1 MVDFVKELIKKLG
14 KIASVSGFEDI
25 DRDRI
30 EALVLP
36 YFDSLEI
43 TPSGS
48 YLFRKNPARE
58 GMPHILIDAHID
70 GIGFMVTKIC
80 DGGFLKFSTIGGID
94 TRILSGADVTVYGK
108 ERVRG
113 VITSMAPHLLSR
125 EEAKKNPSVDKLFI
139 DTGLDKEYLEENTPI
154 GSPVSFSYPVTELL
168 NNRMVSAGLDNKA
181 SVAIALTTM
190 KILDD
195 ENSGAGVTLLLS
207 GREELGGGTGAMS
220 AAFGDTP
227 DFAIV
232 LDVNFGFVPRDPGSD
247 VGAYRKTAELG
258 EGPVVSFSAT
268 TDRNMARGL
277 LKIAE
282 DNKIPCQAIV
292 EGMRTGTNADTMPLS
307 GGGFPTVLFG
317 VAIQNMHTYS
327 ETVCADDIVNAA
339 KILSLYIKEKAG
351 EANE

>member
-139 DTGLDKEYLEENTPI
+139 DTGLEKEYLEENTPI

-168 NNRMVSAGLDNKA
+168 NNRMVSLQICKEINTNHFI
-181 SVAIALTTM
+181 SY
-190 KILDD
+190 
-195 ENSGAGVTLLLS
+195 
-207 GREELGGGTGAMS
+207 EEY
-220 AAFGDTP
+220 
-227 DFAIV
+227 I
-232 LDVNFGFVPRDPGSD
+232 
-247 VGAYRKTAELG
+247 
-258 EGPVVSFSAT
+258 SFSK
-268 TDRNMARGL
+268 RR
-277 LKIAE
+277 
-282 DNKIPCQAIV
+282 Q
-292 EGMRTGTNADTMPLS
+292 
-307 GGGFPTVLFG
+307 
-317 VAIQNMHTYS
+317 
-327 ETVCADDIVNAA
+327 
-339 KILSLYIKEKAG
+339 
-351 EANE
+351 